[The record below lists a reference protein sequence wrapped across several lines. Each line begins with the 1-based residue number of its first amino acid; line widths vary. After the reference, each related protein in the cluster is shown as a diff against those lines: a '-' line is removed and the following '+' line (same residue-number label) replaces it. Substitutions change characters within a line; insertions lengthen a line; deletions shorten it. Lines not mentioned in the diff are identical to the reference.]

1 MIPKTMEK
9 AEFSAIIDYLNRN
22 WNKPWEV
29 EEEMVKLL
37 YQSKIPR
44 LIELGRTAIPTEYG
58 PMTYIVFGDYATGKE
73 YDVAIFGNFTDKK
86 LRDYNYPLVRVHS
99 SCRTSELF
107 HADNC
112 ECRQELDFA
121 LKQMS
126 KEKKGILIYLNQ
138 EGGGNGIKAKLTAY
152 NNTFGL
158 KKGIVIVKKDKKGRQ
173 LNVYDGYEKAGYKS
187 EHRDFDPAAAIL
199 KTLGINSVRL
209 MTNNPNK
216 IEGLAS
222 KGIKVKPFGIHIKPT
237 NGIMRKHLITKAK
250 KLGHSITNKDLN

>member
-9 AEFSAIIDYLNRN
+9 HEFSAIIDYLDRN

-37 YQSKIPR
+37 YQSKMPR
-44 LIELGRTAIPTEYG
+44 LIELGRTPLPTEYG

-73 YDVAIFGNFTDKK
+73 YDVAIFGNFKGKK
-86 LRDYNYPLVRVHS
+86 LMDYNYPLVRVHS

-138 EGGGNGIKAKLTAY
+138 EGGGNGIKAKIAAY
-152 NNTFGL
+152 KNTFEI
-158 KKGIVIVKKDKKGRQ
+158 KKGKVIVKKDKKGRQ
-173 LNVYDGYEKAGYKS
+173 LSVYDGYEKAGYKS
-187 EHRDFDPAAAIL
+187 EHRDFDSAAAVL
-199 KTLGINSVRL
+199 KKLGVGSIRL

-222 KGIKVKPFGIHIKPT
+222 KGIKVKPIGVHIKPT
-237 NGIMRKHLITKAK
+237 NEIMKKHLRMKAK
-250 KLGHSITNKDLN
+250 KLGHNITENDLR